1 MKYDYPIHPDNSP
14 DIFRSTCVL
23 IDNNIKYTKK
33 EELLVDVDG
42 STYQE
47 YYVDKNK
54 IVVFDDYD
62 VGAVYVESDI
72 DLSHLFS
79 QNYTPKQVHQSE

>member
-1 MKYDYPIHPDNSP
+1 MSYEYTIHPNNSP
-14 DIFRSTCVL
+14 ELFQSACAL

-33 EELLVDVDG
+33 EELIVDVDG

-47 YYVDKNK
+47 YYIDNNK

-72 DLSHLFS
+72 DLSDLF
-79 QNYTPKQVHQSE
+79 NDN